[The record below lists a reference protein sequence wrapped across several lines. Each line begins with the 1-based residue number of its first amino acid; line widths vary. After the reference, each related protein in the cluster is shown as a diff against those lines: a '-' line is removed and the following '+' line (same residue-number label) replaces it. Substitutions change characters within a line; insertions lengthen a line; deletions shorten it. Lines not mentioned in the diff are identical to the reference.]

1 MISPEDLK
9 NDLIEGL
16 EDIGLS
22 KGENCYISGNVTSL
36 ARTRLKKDILL
47 PTCLSSFQ
55 EVIGQT
61 GTVFSPS
68 ASMNLC
74 NTEIPFDIDLTPS
87 HQMGAFAEYIRQAS
101 SSVRTFH
108 PFWSI
113 TGIGK
118 HADILR
124 KVSRH
129 SYGVGS
135 PWSKFIDLDILQ
147 INIGLHPSKAVTL
160 IHHVEVITGV
170 PYRYTKEFIHP
181 IVKSNGEIT
190 KEPFY
195 MSVMYRDSDI
205 VKRLALNEHYFHEME
220 KRDLVKSFTHS
231 SGFQMWA
238 FKMQDFYKVASEFFM
253 ADIYNYLENPPE
265 IRPYNL

>member
-129 SYGVGS
+129 SYGVG
-135 PWSKFIDLDILQ
+135 
-147 INIGLHPSKAVTL
+147 
-160 IHHVEVITGV
+160 
-170 PYRYTKEFIHP
+170 
-181 IVKSNGEIT
+181 
-190 KEPFY
+190 
-195 MSVMYRDSDI
+195 
-205 VKRLALNEHYFHEME
+205 
-220 KRDLVKSFTHS
+220 
-231 SGFQMWA
+231 
-238 FKMQDFYKVASEFFM
+238 
-253 ADIYNYLENPPE
+253 
-265 IRPYNL
+265 